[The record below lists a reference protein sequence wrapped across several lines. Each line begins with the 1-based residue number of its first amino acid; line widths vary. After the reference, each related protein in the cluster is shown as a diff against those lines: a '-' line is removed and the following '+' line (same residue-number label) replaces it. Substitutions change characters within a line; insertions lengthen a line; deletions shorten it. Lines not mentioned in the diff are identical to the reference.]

1 MPSTEQLASRRSVV
15 ILVSLAPLLANADA
29 GLVVLALPDIRHGL
43 GMSLTGAHWVT
54 NLYVLLIGGLQLLG
68 GRLCDRAGSR
78 RLFLVSLA
86 AFAAASAVCGAA
98 PNGPVLLLARAG
110 QAVAAAAMV
119 PAAMCILLT
128 SVAGAPERR
137 RALALWAACGG
148 IGSVA
153 GVMAGGLVVS
163 QLGWRW
169 AFLLNVPVALAALVA
184 ARRLCPPDEVRPRG
198 SSPDVPGALSLVG
211 ALLALV
217 YGLVGTADRGLGAGT
232 WGMFAVSGLLAA
244 LFLRRQARAAEPLLP
259 AVLLRDRSLAA
270 GALGIVFVA
279 AATGPVVFLGS
290 VYMQEVHGYDAW
302 TAGCALLPVV
312 GGVILV
318 GRLCSRLLGRFG
330 PRIPCLTGCA
340 LSGAGLLLLTQ
351 VSHSSSYATGLLP
364 GLTLV
369 GAGLPFLWM
378 ACETAAVA
386 GVSRCAVGAAA
397 GVVQCAGQI
406 GAALGLA
413 LAVSA
418 YGAAGHTGTGPVD
431 PVALTTGAA
440 RAFWVCAAL
449 MACAALTARFGLGP
463 VRRETAVAAAAV
475 PSAAVTATAVPGD
488 YAPSSTGLT
497 SDQPPVPVRG

>member
-1 MPSTEQLASRRSVV
+1 MPPTEQLGPRTSVV
-15 ILVSLAPLLANADA
+15 VLLSFAPLLANADA
-29 GLVVLALPDIRHGL
+29 GLVVLALPDIQHGL
-43 GMSLTGAHWVT
+43 GMTLAGAHWVT

-78 RLFLVSLA
+78 RLLLLSLA
-86 AFAAASAVCGAA
+86 GFAVASAFCAAA

-110 QAVAAAAMV
+110 QAVAAAVMV

-128 SVAGAPERR
+128 SVADGPERR
-137 RALALWAACGG
+137 RALALWAASGG

-153 GVMAGGLVVS
+153 GVLGGGLAVS

-184 ARRLCPPDEVRPRG
+184 ARRLCPADQATRARG
-198 SSPDVPGALSLVG
+198 SAPDVQGALFLVG
-211 ALLALV
+211 SLLALV
-217 YGLVGTADRGLGAGT
+217 YALVGTSERGLGPVT
-232 WGMFAVSGLLAA
+232 WAVFAVSGLLAA

-259 AVLLRDRSLAA
+259 AVLLRNRSLGA

-290 VYMQEVHGYDAW
+290 VYLQEVHGYAAW
-302 TAGCALLPVV
+302 AAGCALLPVV
-312 GGVILV
+312 GGVIVV
-318 GRLCSRLLGRFG
+318 GRICSRLLGRLG
-330 PRIPCLTGCA
+330 PRVPCLTGCA
-340 LSGAGLLLLTQ
+340 LSGSGLLLLTQ
-351 VSHSSSYATGLLP
+351 VSPSSSYATGLLP
-364 GLTLV
+364 GLALV

-378 ACETAAVA
+378 ACEIAAVS

-406 GAALGLA
+406 GAAVGLA

-418 YGAAGHTGTGPVD
+418 YGAAGHGSGGPAD
-431 PVALTTGAA
+431 PALLTTGLS

-449 MACAALTARFGLGP
+449 MACAALTARFGLRP
-463 VRRETAVAAAAV
+463 VRREAVAE
-475 PSAAVTATAVPGD
+475 SAG
-488 YAPSSTGLT
+488 YAPSSTGVAP
-497 SDQPPVPVRG
+497 DQSAVPVRG